1 MPVLPW
7 ALQSRHFA
15 RFVPRATLERGAF
28 ECLRRPSQRHVTKVQ
43 PLQDPITLFKKL
55 LAEAQSLPRDKL
67 PEPTAFALAT
77 TAETGQPSI
86 RMLLLKDVDDDG
98 FVFYTNLESRKA
110 RELAGNRRA
119 AMNFY
124 WSLMDRQVRIE
135 GRVKAVSDS
144 EADAYFAS
152 RPRGSQIGAWA
163 SRQSRPME
171 RATDLD
177 ARVEEFEQKYAGK
190 DVPRPP
196 FWSGFRLEP
205 SAIEFWKGKPNR
217 LHERQLFV
225 RDGDGWRVQL
235 LYP

>member
-1 MPVLPW
+1 MAIV
-7 ALQSRHFA
+7 
-15 RFVPRATLERGAF
+15 
-28 ECLRRPSQRHVTKVQ
+28 RPLH
-43 PLQDPITLFKKL
+43 DPIQFFKQL
-55 LAEAQSLPRDKL
+55 LAEAHAVPREQL

-77 TAETGQPSI
+77 AAPDGQPSI
-86 RMLLLKDVDDDG
+86 RMLLLKDVDERG

-110 RELAGNRRA
+110 RELETNRRA
-119 AMNFY
+119 AMNFH
-124 WSLMDRQVRIE
+124 WSPLDRQVRVE
-135 GRVKAVSDS
+135 GRVSRVSDG

-163 SRQSRPME
+163 SRQSRPLE
-171 RATDLD
+171 SAADLD
-177 ARVEEFEQKYAGK
+177 ARVAEFERKFAGR

-205 SAIEFWKGKPNR
+205 AVMEFWKGKPSR

-225 RDGDGWRVQL
+225 RDGEGWRIQL